1 LVPFIKKTEYSSG
14 SHKTIFIKQIY
25 ILGGILILLLSSC
38 KTDPEVNV
46 KYSGALVEIMA
57 GNIAGTIPLD
67 TLKDMENAYALGA
80 LEDLKGE
87 IQIFNG
93 KVLNSSVNDSTVVIS
108 YSLKNNASLLVYTG
122 VKEWIEVEI
131 PAQFT
136 TKDEVE
142 KFVFDTAKEIG
153 ITIEEP
159 FPFLLTGTAQS
170 LSWHV
175 INWDITD
182 KEHTHQKHQMSGLN
196 GTLTNATIE
205 ILGFYSDKHKGVFTH
220 HSTNMHLHFKTQDNK
235 LSGHVDDIVLGDKM
249 ILKLPKQ

>member
-1 LVPFIKKTEYSSG
+1 M
-14 SHKTIFIKQIY
+14 KQVY
-25 ILGGILILLLSSC
+25 ILGGILVLLLISC
-38 KTDPEVNV
+38 KTDSEVNV
-46 KYSGALVEIMA
+46 KYSGALMEIMA
-57 GNIAGTIPLD
+57 GNITGTISLD
-67 TLKDMENAYALGA
+67 TLEDIENVYALGA
-80 LEDLKGE
+80 LADLKGE

-93 KVLNSSVNDSTVVIS
+93 EVLNSSVNDSTVVLS
-108 YSLKNNASLLVYTG
+108 SSLNNNANLLVYTG
-122 VKEWIEVEI
+122 VNNWEEVEI
-131 PAQFT
+131 PSQII

-153 ITIEEP
+153 ITIEKP
-159 FPFLLTGTAQS
+159 FPFLLSGTAQS

-196 GTLTNATIE
+196 GTLTDTAVE

-220 HSTNMHLHFKTQDNK
+220 HTTNMHLHFKTQNNK
-235 LSGHVDDIVLGDKM
+235 LAGHVDDIILGNMM

>member
-1 LVPFIKKTEYSSG
+1 M
-14 SHKTIFIKQIY
+14 KQVY
-25 ILGGILILLLSSC
+25 ILGGILVLLLISC
-38 KTDPEVNV
+38 KTDSEVNV
-46 KYSGALVEIMA
+46 KYSGALMEIMA
-57 GNIAGTIPLD
+57 GNITGTISLD
-67 TLKDMENAYALGA
+67 TLEDIENVYALGA
-80 LEDLKGE
+80 LADLKGE

-93 KVLNSSVNDSTVVIS
+93 EVLNSSVNDSTVVLS
-108 YSLKNNASLLVYTG
+108 SSLNNNASLLVYTG
-122 VKEWIEVEI
+122 VNNWEEVEI
-131 PAQFT
+131 PSQIK

-153 ITIEEP
+153 ITIEKP
-159 FPFLLTGTAQS
+159 FPFLLSGTAQS

-196 GTLTNATIE
+196 GTLTDTAVE

-220 HSTNMHLHFKTQDNK
+220 HTTNMHLHFKTQNNK
-235 LSGHVDDIVLGDKM
+235 LAGHVDDIILGNMM